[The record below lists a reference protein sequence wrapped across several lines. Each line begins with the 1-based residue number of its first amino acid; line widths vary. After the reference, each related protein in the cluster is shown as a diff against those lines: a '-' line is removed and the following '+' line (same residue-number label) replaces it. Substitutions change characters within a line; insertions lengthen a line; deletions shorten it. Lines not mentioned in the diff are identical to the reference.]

1 MLGWSLN
8 ENLGAGS
15 EVTAR
20 QLPDFWP
27 LGNPTL
33 STFILH
39 ATPYLWV
46 GFTRLKLDARKLELS

>member
-15 EVTAR
+15 EVTVR

-27 LGNPTL
+27 LGNHTL
-33 STFILH
+33 STCIFH

-46 GFTRLKLDARKLELS
+46 GFT

>member
-15 EVTAR
+15 EVTVR

-33 STFILH
+33 STFVSCNSLSMGGI
-39 ATPYLWV
+39 YL
-46 GFTRLKLDARKLELS
+46 T